1 MQKYIIIYGRVGAAD
16 FKVLI
21 STNKFPF
28 RAISPTKWKFMGDG
42 NYKKI
47 PK

>member
-1 MQKYIIIYGRVGAAD
+1 MQKYINIIYGRFGAAN

-21 STNKFPF
+21 TNKFPF
-28 RAISPTKWKFMGDG
+28 RAISPAKWNFLGDG

-47 PK
+47 HK